1 MLDGYSAP
9 SPFRIEATKV
19 SATHGR
25 YEIEPLEEG
34 YGVTLGVALRRILL
48 SSLPGAAIT
57 SVKIDGIRHE
67 FSDIPH
73 VREDVTELVLNL
85 KKIRLKSYNE
95 QPETIRLEVQ
105 GTREV
110 FAGDLQVP
118 SSIEVVNPEQYLATL
133 DADAANLTME
143 MIVERGKHYLPV
155 DQHENLDI
163 GTIPI
168 DAVFSPIR
176 RVNYVIERKRV
187 GPMTNFERL
196 VLEIWTDGT
205 MSPTDALTQ
214 SAEILRQHFQ
224 QVADFGKAVSSPRT
238 ARPWPAHPASGPH
251 RRNADRE
258 ARTDPRAYNSLK
270 RANISR
276 VGEVLDMSEDELLA
290 VRNFGKKSLDELR
303 DRLAATGLDVEAAS
317 SALLRSFGSASGRL
331 KTRTRRTSNETRTVR
346 KKFGRPTNQRV
357 ALYRGLGGRDFSP

>member
-1 MLDGYSAP
+1 MLDGTIAP
-9 SPFRIEATKV
+9 SPFRIEATKL

-25 YEIEPLEEG
+25 FEIEPLEEG
-34 YGVTLGVALRRILL
+34 YGVTLGNALRRILL

-85 KKIRLKSYNE
+85 KKIRLKSYSE
-95 QPETIRLEVQ
+95 QPVSIELDVR
-105 GTREV
+105 GAREV
-110 FAGDLQVP
+110 YGSDLQVP
-118 SSIEVVNPEQYLATL
+118 SGIEVVNPDQYLATL
-133 DADAANLTME
+133 DAEDANLRVE
-143 MIVERGKHYLPV
+143 MIVERGKRYLPI

-224 QVADFGKAVSSPRT
+224 QVADFGKGT
-238 ARPWPAHPASGPH
+238 AIEDGKVTTGTSLPSHIY
-251 RRNADRE
+251 DMQIE
-258 ARTDPRAYNSLK
+258 KLELTPRAYNSLK
-270 RANISR
+270 RANISK

-303 DRLAATGLDVEAAS
+303 ERLAATGLLAEASNSPLLQS
-317 SALLRSFGSASGRL
+317 SSSSGHDDDAD
-331 KTRTRRTSNETRTVR
+331 E
-346 KKFGRPTNQRV
+346 G
-357 ALYRGLGGRDFSP
+357 DDE

>member
-1 MLDGYSAP
+1 MLHGNWADSATSDPGRATPLLDGHIAP

-48 SSLPGAAIT
+48 SSLAGAAIT

-67 FSDIPH
+67 FSDVPH

-85 KKIRLKSYNE
+85 KKIRLKSYVD

-105 GTREV
+105 GAREV
-110 FAGDLQVP
+110 FGSDLQVP
-118 SSIEVVNPEQYLATL
+118 SSIEVVNPELYLATL
-133 DADAANLTME
+133 DSDDANLSME
-143 MIVERGKHYLPV
+143 MIVERGKRYLPI

-205 MSPTDALTQ
+205 MSPTDALTE

-224 QVADFGKAVSSPRT
+224 QVADFGKGIFTEDGKPSSGN
-238 ARPWPAHPASGPH
+238 ALPAYI
-251 RRNADRE
+251 ADMTIE
-258 ARTDPRAYNSLK
+258 KLELTPRAYNSLK

-303 DRLAATGLDVEAAS
+303 ERLTATGLDVEAANS
-317 SALLRSFGSASGRL
+317 TLLRSFGTSGPIDDID
-331 KTRTRRTSNETRTVR
+331 EDDEV
-346 KKFGRPTNQRV
+346 
-357 ALYRGLGGRDFSP
+357 

>member
-1 MLDGYSAP
+1 M
-9 SPFRIEATKV
+9 

-25 YEIEPLEEG
+25 FEIEPLEEG
-34 YGVTLGVALRRILL
+34 YGVTLGNALRRILL

-73 VREDVTELVLNL
+73 VREDVTEFVLNL
-85 KKIRLKSYNE
+85 KKIRLKSYSE
-95 QPETIRLEVQ
+95 QPVSIELDVR
-105 GTREV
+105 GAREV
-110 FAGDLQVP
+110 TGADLQVP
-118 SSIEVVNPEQYLATL
+118 SSVEVVNPDQYIATL
-133 DADAANLTME
+133 DSPDGALRAE
-143 MIVERGKHYLPV
+143 MIVERGKRYLPM

-205 MSPTDALTQ
+205 MTPTDALTQ

-224 QVADFGKAVSSPRT
+224 QVADFGKAVTGEDAKAAGGSTLSPQIYEMPIEKLDLT
-238 ARPWPAHPASGPH
+238 
-251 RRNADRE
+251 
-258 ARTDPRAYNSLK
+258 PRAYNSLK
-270 RANISR
+270 RANISK
-276 VGEVLDMSEDELLA
+276 VGEVLEMSEEELLS

-303 DRLAATGLDVEAAS
+303 DRLATHGLLAEASNTPLLQS
-317 SALLRSFGSASGRL
+317 SGSGLLGDL
-331 KTRTRRTSNETRTVR
+331 DE
-346 KKFGRPTNQRV
+346 Q
-357 ALYRGLGGRDFSP
+357 DEEDDE

>member
-1 MLDGYSAP
+1 
-9 SPFRIEATKV
+9 
-19 SATHGR
+19 
-25 YEIEPLEEG
+25 
-34 YGVTLGVALRRILL
+34 
-48 SSLPGAAIT
+48 
-57 SVKIDGIRHE
+57 
-67 FSDIPH
+67 
-73 VREDVTELVLNL
+73 
-85 KKIRLKSYNE
+85 NE

-105 GTREV
+105 GTLEV

-196 VLEIWTDGT
+196 VLEIWTGGT

-214 SAEILRQHFQ
+214 SAEIL
-224 QVADFGKAVSSPRT
+224 
-238 ARPWPAHPASGPH
+238 
-251 RRNADRE
+251 DR
-258 ARTDPRAYNSLK
+258 
-270 RANISR
+270 
-276 VGEVLDMSEDELLA
+276 
-290 VRNFGKKSLDELR
+290 
-303 DRLAATGLDVEAAS
+303 
-317 SALLRSFGSASGRL
+317 
-331 KTRTRRTSNETRTVR
+331 
-346 KKFGRPTNQRV
+346 
-357 ALYRGLGGRDFSP
+357 

>member
-1 MLDGYSAP
+1 LLDGYSAP

-214 SAEILRQHFQ
+214 SAEILRHHFQ
-224 QVADFGKAVSSPRT
+224 QVADFGKAVFAEDGKVVAGASI
-238 ARPWPAHPASGPH
+238 PAHIAEMPI
-251 RRNADRE
+251 E
-258 ARTDPRAYNSLK
+258 KLELTPRAYNSLK
-270 RANISR
+270 RANIAR

-303 DRLAATGLDVEAAS
+303 DRLTATGLDVEAAN
-317 SALLRSFGSASGRL
+317 SALLRSFGTSGPI
-331 KTRTRRTSNETRTVR
+331 ED
-346 KKFGRPTNQRV
+346 
-357 ALYRGLGGRDFSP
+357 ADEDDEA

>member
-1 MLDGYSAP
+1 MRS
-9 SPFRIEATKV
+9 

-25 YEIEPLEEG
+25 FEIEPLEEG
-34 YGVTLGVALRRILL
+34 YGVTLGNALRRILL
-48 SSLPGAAIT
+48 SSLSGAAIT
-57 SVKIDGIRHE
+57 SVKIDGIKHE

-85 KKIRLKSYNE
+85 KKVRLKSFSE
-95 QPETIRLEVQ
+95 QPVSIEIDVR
-105 GTREV
+105 GAREV
-110 FAGDLQVP
+110 YASDLIVP
-118 SSIEVVNPEQYLATL
+118 SSVEVVNQDQYLATL
-133 DADAANLTME
+133 DAPDATLRAE
-143 MIVERGKHYLPV
+143 MIVERGKRYLSM

-205 MSPTDALTQ
+205 ISPQDALTQ

-224 QVADFGKAVSSPRT
+224 QVADFGKQPIPGE
-238 ARPWPAHPASGPH
+238 RPAMAGTSLPPH
-251 RRNADRE
+251 LYEMPIEKLDL
-258 ARTDPRAYNSLK
+258 TPRAYNSLK
-270 RANISR
+270 RANISK
-276 VGEVLDMSEDELLA
+276 VGELLEMSEEELLS

-303 DRLAATGLDVEAAS
+303 DRLAQNGLLAEAADSPLVQS
-317 SALLRSFGSASGRL
+317 SGSGNLFGDL
-331 KTRTRRTSNETRTVR
+331 DE
-346 KKFGRPTNQRV
+346 QEEE
-357 ALYRGLGGRDFSP
+357 DEE